1 MEERSSPARPREK
14 AGRKRRRAAEDRHH
28 HHESDGEEG
37 IEVRPQGRVMV
48 AAKAVRRLW
57 MLSG

>member
-14 AGRKRRRAAEDRHH
+14 AGRKRRRAAEDRRH

-37 IEVRPQGRVMV
+37 IEVRLQGRVV